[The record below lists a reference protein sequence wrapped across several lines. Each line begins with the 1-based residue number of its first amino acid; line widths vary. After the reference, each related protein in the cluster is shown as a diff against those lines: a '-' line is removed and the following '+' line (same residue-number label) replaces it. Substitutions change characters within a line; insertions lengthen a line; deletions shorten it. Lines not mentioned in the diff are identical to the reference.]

1 MSKDKIKFDLDPFQA
16 WAHRWGRVG
25 TVIALAYMIAIPFVV
40 CAVYG
45 ALPAVTAVLNP
56 AILGLLAVYIP
67 VGISEA
73 ISYTP
78 ILGSA
83 SYLTF
88 LTGNIMNLKVPVAV
102 NALKISE
109 SEQNTPQGD
118 AIAAVAVAVSSI
130 MTVAILALAALFS
143 SSISWVFELEPVG
156 IMSKYILPALFGS
169 MTLGLFASTSNG
181 KRVVKGGTK
190 GVLPVLIIIAV
201 ISLACRILLKDQ
213 ASVTLVGFAGILIIV
228 MLPVSILTSRRLWKK
243 GKIVVEDKVETT
255 EE

>member
-1 MSKDKIKFDLDPFQA
+1 MKKEKLNVTMDPFQA
-16 WAHRWGRVG
+16 WAHRWGRIG
-25 TVIALAYMIAIPFVV
+25 TVIALAYMVALPFIV

-45 ALPAVTAVLNP
+45 AFPAITDIFHPAV
-56 AILGLLAVYIP
+56 LGLLAVYIP

-118 AIAAVAVAVSSI
+118 AIAAVAVAVSSV
-130 MTVAILALAALFS
+130 MTIAILALAALFS

-156 IMSKYILPALFGS
+156 IMAKYILPALFGS

-181 KRVVKGGTK
+181 KRVVKHGIK

-201 ISLACRILLKDQ
+201 ISLAARILLKGA
-213 ASVTLVGFAGILIIV
+213 ASTTLVGFAGILIIL
-228 MLPVSILTSRRLWKK
+228 MLPVSILTSKSLWKK
-243 GKIVVEDKVETT
+243 GKIVVEDKVE
-255 EE
+255 E